1 MMIPEQKYRYLARLF
16 SKYGEMKRK
25 NHFGGYCL
33 IIDHAIVGLVID
45 GEFYLRGCL
54 FAQNHFE
61 AIGLKKLI
69 YKKKGVLLELRYY
82 CIPDKVWQYESRFL
96 FYVDLT
102 YQAAMEEQLLK
113 QKVEGRIKD
122 LPNMNMAS
130 ERALGKVG
138 IYHVEALKLIGAKA
152 CYLKLRQYNHYRLGI
167 KLLFELAGAIAGY
180 HSSVLPLDLKQ
191 ELIRWYHTVDCSC
204 SE

>member
-61 AIGLKKLI
+61 AIGLKKINL
-69 YKKKGVLLELRYY
+69 
-82 CIPDKVWQYESRFL
+82 
-96 FYVDLT
+96 
-102 YQAAMEEQLLK
+102 
-113 QKVEGRIKD
+113 
-122 LPNMNMAS
+122 
-130 ERALGKVG
+130 
-138 IYHVEALKLIGAKA
+138 
-152 CYLKLRQYNHYRLGI
+152 
-167 KLLFELAGAIAGY
+167 
-180 HSSVLPLDLKQ
+180 
-191 ELIRWYHTVDCSC
+191 
-204 SE
+204 